1 MENFIFCT
9 VQNTPIL
16 DISRNEYII
25 YYHVDSDIY
34 NIKAPFTLWI

>member
-16 DISRNEYII
+16 DISRNEHII

-34 NIKAPFTLWI
+34 NIKAPFTLWV